1 MSGDPQGGEKPLVSL
16 ILVTANRAEWL
27 GDVLDAV
34 QAQQEDRWELIAV
47 DCGSQDG
54 TLEVLEACAAADSR
68 VQVQSIEETDKAIG
82 RRQALSKARGQYLAF
97 PDPNSLWSPDFLSQL
112 LKKFDQGTEK
122 TGITFAS
129 SDVLGSEG
137 EIRWT
142 LPGDLRHETMVRD
155 LLEKPQLVLSA
166 LIVRHNVL
174 KPLEK
179 TGMRFWLSND
189 HALLIWLACKTA
201 LEPCGGTSLVKVR
214 PIEGQYPAYLD
225 PVSEARGEALE
236 HALDNL
242 PGVVPSRFARRCLA
256 GFYRGRSVSLV
267 VHGGTGDALGC
278 ALRALMYR
286 PLWPRAWK
294 QLLSI
299 VVKGH

>member
-1 MSGDPQGGEKPLVSL
+1 MSGDRQGGEKPLVSL

-27 GDVLDAV
+27 GDVLDAI

-54 TLEVLEACAAADSR
+54 TLDVLEAYAADDSR
-68 VQVQSIEETDKAIG
+68 VRVQSMEETDKAIG
-82 RRQALSKARGQYLAF
+82 RRQALSKAKGQYLAF
-97 PDPNSLWSPDFLSQL
+97 PDPSSLWSPDFLTHL
-112 LKKFDQGTEK
+112 LRKFEQGTEK
-122 TGITFAS
+122 TGISCAP

-137 EIRWT
+137 EVRWT
-142 LPGDLRHETMVRD
+142 LPGDLRHQTMVQD
-155 LLEKPQLVLSA
+155 LFEKPQLVLSA
-166 LIVRHNVL
+166 LLVRREVL

-179 TGMRFWLSND
+179 TGMRFWLAND
-189 HALLIWLACKTA
+189 HALLIWLACKTT
-201 LEPCGGTSLVKVR
+201 LERCDGTSLVRVR
-214 PIEGQYPAYLD
+214 LIEGQYPAYLD

-236 HALDNL
+236 YALENL
-242 PGVVPSRFARRCLA
+242 PRVVPSRFARRCLA
-256 GFYRGRSVSLV
+256 GFYRRRSVSLV
-267 VHGGTGDALGC
+267 VNGGTGDALGC

-286 PLWPRAWK
+286 PMWPRAWK

>member
-1 MSGDPQGGEKPLVSL
+1 MSGDRQGGEKPLVSL

-27 GDVLDAV
+27 GDVLDAI

-47 DCGSQDG
+47 DCGSQDA
-54 TLEVLEACAAADSR
+54 TLEVLEARAAGDFR
-68 VQVQSIEETDKAIG
+68 VRVQSIEETDKAIG

-97 PDPNSLWSPDFLSQL
+97 PDPNSLWSPGFLTQL
-112 LKKFDQGTEK
+112 CKKLDQSPEK
-122 TGITFAS
+122 TGITCVP
-129 SDVLGSEG
+129 SDILGSGDEVC
-137 EIRWT
+137 WT
-142 LPGDLRHETMVRD
+142 LPGDPRHQTMVQD
-155 LLEKPQLVLSA
+155 LFEKPQLVLSA
-166 LIVRHNVL
+166 LLIRRKVL

-179 TGMRFWLSND
+179 TGMRFWLAND
-189 HALLIWLACKTA
+189 HALLIWLTCKTA
-201 LEPCGGTSLVKVR
+201 LEPCGGTSLVRIR
-214 PIEGQYPAYLD
+214 PIEGQYPACLD

-236 HALDNL
+236 YALENL

-256 GFYRGRSVSLV
+256 GFYRGRSVSIV
-267 VHGGTGDALGC
+267 VNGSTGDALGC

-299 VVKGH
+299 VVRGH

>member
-1 MSGDPQGGEKPLVSL
+1 MSGDRQGGEKPLVSL

-27 GDVLDAV
+27 GDILDAI
-34 QAQQEDRWELIAV
+34 QAQQEDHWELIAV
-47 DCGSQDG
+47 DCGSQDN
-54 TLEVLEACAAADSR
+54 TFEVLEAYAAADTR
-68 VQVQSIEETDKAIG
+68 VQAQSIEETDKAIG

-97 PDPNSLWSPDFLSQL
+97 PDPNSLWSPDFLTQL
-112 LKKFDQGTEK
+112 LKKFEQSPEN
-122 TGITFAS
+122 TGVTCAP
-129 SDVLGSEG
+129 SDVLGSGDEV
-137 EIRWT
+137 RWT
-142 LPGDLRHETMVRD
+142 LPGDLRHQTMVRD
-155 LLEKPQLVLSA
+155 LFEKPQLVLSA
-166 LIVRHNVL
+166 LLLRRNVL

-189 HALLIWLACKTA
+189 HALLIWLACKTT
-201 LEPCGGTSLVKVR
+201 LERCERTSLVRVR

-236 HALDNL
+236 HALENL
-242 PGVVPSRFARRCLA
+242 PRVVPSRFARRCLA

-267 VHGGTGDALGC
+267 VDGGTGDALGC

-286 PLWPRAWK
+286 PMWPRAWK

-299 VVKGH
+299 AVKG